1 MEKRQQINIRVTDA
15 DLKIVD
21 ALRRSWPQGVPAA
34 SDVWRQAL
42 RELYEQRLKKASR
55 TGKAQ

>member
-15 DLKIVD
+15 DLEIVD
-21 ALRRSWPQGVPAA
+21 ALRRSWPHGIPAA

-42 RELYEQRLKKASR
+42 RELFEKRLKKTAR
-55 TGKAQ
+55 TGKAP